1 MGNQNN
7 NSTAEKLRACRK
19 KCRLSQQQVADAL
32 GKERSAYT
40 YYESGRTMPK
50 LKDLVKLSQIF
61 CVDLAELL
69 PNENIAQLRDSE
81 ADSPN
86 PIFSLT
92 NDEQSLLISYRL
104 LSDKEKKRILAKIT
118 NMSKDDK

>member
-1 MGNQNN
+1 MSNQSKS
-7 NSTAEKLRACRK
+7 STAEKLRACRK
-19 KCRLSQQQVADAL
+19 QCRLSQQQVADAL

-40 YYESGRTMPK
+40 YYETGRSIPK

-61 CVDLAELL
+61 CVELAELL
-69 PNENIAQLRDSE
+69 PDESPAQLRDSE
-81 ADSPN
+81 GTSPN

-92 NDEQSLLISYRL
+92 NDEQSLLISFRL

-118 NMSKDDK
+118 NMTKDDK